1 MTTPAEKELFL
12 AIRANDPQLLRTLVR
27 KDRALLRA
35 VSPLGVSPVLFA
47 VYSGRP
53 ELARLLVQEGA
64 PLNVFEAAA
73 TGETG
78 PLTAQLGADPALLSA
93 FSPDGF
99 TPLGLAAFFGQE
111 EVAALLLSR
120 GADVNARSHN
130 AMQVQPLHSAVAGNH
145 LRLAE
150 RLLEAGAEVNA
161 AQIGGF
167 TPLMEAARNGNA
179 ALVEALLAHGAR
191 AEATTEDGRRAAD
204 LAEEEGHAAVAALLR
219 APRRGLQEHRH
230 PQENGKAIGAGRGDT
245 GTMSDERNANPNVIG
260 SETTGETGAKTGFDT
275 PDPKDDHQVVYTT
288 TPPEDRV
295 GSSDHGLGAPPQ
307 APPSHDVTSQFDK
320 LATRD
325 VSAMEH
331 APEDAEF
338 AGAQTVA
345 GLGGE
350 NLDEVVPAAG
360 LGVSPGLA
368 TSVEPRMRDAD
379 PNPGYTPPSEEVPPH
394 VSERP
399 GDLPPGEP
407 AELENQIR
415 DGDGDRRR

>member
-1 MTTPAEKELFL
+1 MTTPTKKELFL
-12 AIRANDPQLLRTLVR
+12 AIRANDPERLRTLVR
-27 KDRALLRA
+27 HDHTLLEA

-47 VYSGRP
+47 VYYGHP

-78 PLTAQLGADPALLSA
+78 RLNEQLDADPALVNAL
-93 FSPDGF
+93 SPDGF

-120 GADVNARSHN
+120 GADVNALSRN

-145 LRLAE
+145 LRLAA
-150 RLLEAGAEVNA
+150 RLLEAGAQVNA
-161 AQIGGF
+161 AQSGGF

-179 ALVEALLAHGAR
+179 ALVETLLAHGATV
-191 AEATTEDGRRAAD
+191 EATNDDGRRAAD
-204 LAEEEGHAAVAALLR
+204 LAEEEGHTAVAALLS
-219 APRRGLQEHRH
+219 PRQ
-230 PQENGKAIGAGRGDT
+230 PQENGKAIGAGTGDT

-295 GSSDHGLGAPPQ
+295 GSSDHGLGAPPE
-307 APPSHDVTSQFDK
+307 APSSHDVTSQFDK

-331 APEDAEF
+331 TPEDAEF

-350 NLDEVVPAAG
+350 NLDEVVPAPG

-368 TSVEPRMRDAD
+368 TSVEPRMRDID

-394 VSERP
+394 VGERP
-399 GDLPPGEP
+399 GDLPAGEP
-407 AELENQIR
+407 AELEHQIR
-415 DGDGDRRR
+415 DGTSNKRR